1 MLRSHRTDQSQQ
13 LPLTTVIGERFSY
26 RFAFD
31 RSADSIKANEPG
43 QDYIAIIAAD
53 DRIAFVLCD
62 GVSQSFYGDLAARI
76 LGDQLVTWLWEN
88 GTNHIQNQS
97 LLTAY
102 LSQFLTNDRICN
114 PAGLSIRFSS

>member
-1 MLRSHRTDQSQQ
+1 MLRSHRIDQSQP
-13 LPLTTVIGERFSY
+13 LPLTTIIGERFSY

-43 QDYIAIIAAD
+43 QDYIAIIASD

-76 LGDQLVTWLWEN
+76 LGDQLVAWLWEMARTTSRVN
-88 GTNHIQNQS
+88 LYGR
-97 LLTAY
+97 LLY
-102 LSQFLTNDRICN
+102 LN
-114 PAGLSIRFSS
+114 SSAN